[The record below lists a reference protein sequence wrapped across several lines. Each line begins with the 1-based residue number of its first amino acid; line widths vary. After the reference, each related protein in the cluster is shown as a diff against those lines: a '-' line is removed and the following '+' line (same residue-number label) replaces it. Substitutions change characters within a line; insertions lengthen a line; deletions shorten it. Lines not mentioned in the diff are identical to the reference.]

1 MNRLQ
6 KLGCFHHV
14 KWDPTARDLRQFAM
28 AMLIGFGI
36 LGALA
41 TFKAGSVATGTIVLW
56 SAGAVLALA
65 GLTPGLG
72 RLAYLAV
79 YLFSGVAGWIVS
91 HVLLVV
97 LYYLVFTP
105 LGLIMRFT
113 GADPLRMR
121 VSGSM
126 WREAR
131 AAGAAANY
139 HRQF

>member
-1 MNRLQ
+1 MNRI
-6 KLGCFHHV
+6 KRLGCFQHV
-14 KWDPTARDLRQFAM
+14 KWNPEARDLRQFAI
-28 AMLIGFGI
+28 AMLIGFAVLGTI
-36 LGALA
+36 AALKAGAL
-41 TFKAGSVATGTIVLW
+41 STGAIVLW

-72 RLAYLAV
+72 RFAYLAV

-97 LYYLVFTP
+97 LFYLVFTP
-105 LGLIMRFT
+105 IGLIMRFT